1 MEYDD
6 YKEIYRKLVL
16 LDSKCVKYSVFNRSI
31 NYEKT
36 YNMFS
41 SIIIEAMKDFRYCQV
56 IKNYIIEHNVLIGNQ
71 LVIIMH
77 LLNTNDFA
85 NFIIALEMV
94 WVKHVEK
101 YG

>member
-1 MEYDD
+1 MGYDD

-16 LDSKCVKYSVFNRSI
+16 LDSKCVKYNGFNRLI
-31 NYEKT
+31 NYEET

-41 SIIIEAMKDFRYCQV
+41 SIIIKAMRDFSYCQI

-71 LVIIMH
+71 LVIIMD

-94 WVKHVEK
+94 WIKHVEK

>member
-16 LDSKCVKYSVFNRSI
+16 LDSKCVKYNGFSRLI
-31 NYEKT
+31 NYEET
-36 YNMFS
+36 YNRFS
-41 SIIIEAMKDFRYCQV
+41 STIIKAIRDFSYCWV

-71 LVIIMH
+71 LVIIMN

-94 WVKHVEK
+94 WIKHVEK